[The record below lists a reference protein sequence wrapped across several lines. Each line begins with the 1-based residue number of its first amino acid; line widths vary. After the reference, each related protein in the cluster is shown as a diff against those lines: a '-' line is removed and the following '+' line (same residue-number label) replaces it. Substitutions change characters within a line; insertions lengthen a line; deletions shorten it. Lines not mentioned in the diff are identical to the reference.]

1 MSSSERPS
9 IELRLLDEHRREL
22 EVASGIPTDVI
33 AERGYVTITQ
43 KAELERK
50 GFGRSQRIV
59 PALLIPL
66 WDVHGELAGYQCKPK
81 FPRIKKGK
89 PLKAIEVLTHTH
101 ELLELGETIT
111 SIKKTGAKPV
121 KAELNAEDME
131 IVEATQKEYG
141 FREDAWKMLGVSL
154 GSAGRGAKKKTAKKT
169 RRKKTS

>member
-1 MSSSERPS
+1 VARSRKTSKTKSGGRGSKEAIAKRRAARQLNQLFSEGGNRGRGLDGRT
-9 IELRLLDEHRREL
+9 EKRRQRLLKEL
-22 EVASGIPTDVI
+22 KEG
-33 AERGYVTITQ
+33 
-43 KAELERK
+43 
-50 GFGRSQRIV
+50 
-59 PALLIPL
+59 
-66 WDVHGELAGYQCKPK
+66 
-81 FPRIKKGK
+81 KKGK